1 MTRKKKTIL
10 AIVIVLVLVAAA
22 VLVWF
27 LRRNGGSNGSGG
39 VYVQSVSDVN
49 TAGMSY
55 ANRYSGVIETQK
67 TDKVD
72 FDTSKKLNEL
82 YVSEGQRVAKGDP
95 LFSYDTQSI
104 ELDIQQAQL
113 SIEKMNTTISNDNGQ
128 IAQLQKDMKAASSAE
143 KPSYSAQIQ
152 ELQAEIA
159 QTEYD
164 IKTKQAEIDK
174 LNASI
179 NSATVTANMDG
190 TVESIADLDQLMAGN
205 LTDSNG
211 NPVNTY
217 ITVLADGDFRV
228 KGKASEQNIQSL
240 YQDMPVIVR
249 SRVDASITWTGTIS
263 MIDTQADNSDNNN
276 GYISSNG
283 ENASNYAFYVNLD
296 SIDGLMLG
304 QHVTI
309 EPDYGQGTAKEGI
322 WLNSGWIVQDGDS
335 AYVWAAKSDGAK
347 LEKRTVE
354 LGDYDAE
361 LDEYQIVSGLA
372 DSDYLA
378 WPDVDCVPG
387 AATTTEY
394 VMDDSDTGDMG
405 DMADGSY
412 DDGYY
417 DDGAADSGIV
427 DEGGMGEDSG
437 VDAQADAA
445 SGSFTEDGGE
455 MIGGEDSAVG

>member
-27 LRRNGGSNGSGG
+27 LRRGGGSGSGSG

-49 TAGMSY
+49 AAGMSY

-72 FDTSKKLNEL
+72 FDTTKKLNEL

-113 SIEKMNTTISNDNGQ
+113 AIEKMNTTISNDNGQ

-159 QTEYD
+159 QTQYD

-179 NSATVTANMDG
+179 ASSTVTAGMDG
-190 TVESIADLDQLMAGN
+190 TVESVGDIDQIKAGN
-205 LTDSNG
+205 QTDSNG
-211 NPVNTY
+211 NQANTF
-217 ITVLADGDFRV
+217 ITILADGDFRV

-249 SRVDASITWTGTIS
+249 SRVDQSQTWTGTIS
-263 MIDTQADNSDNNN
+263 VIDTQADNSNNN
-276 GYISSNG
+276 GNISSNG
-283 ENASNYAFYVNLD
+283 DRASNYAFYVNLNN
-296 SIDGLMLG
+296 IDGLMLG

-309 EPDYGQGTAKEGI
+309 EPDYGQGTVKDGI
-322 WLNSGWIVQDGDS
+322 WLSSGWIVQDGDS

-354 LGDYDAE
+354 LGDYDE
-361 LDEYQIVSGLA
+361 DMDEYQIVSGLA

-378 WPDVDCVPG
+378 WPDTDCVPG

-394 VMDDSDTGDMG
+394 VMDDSDMG
-405 DMADGSY
+405 DGSY
-412 DDGYY
+412 TDDGH
-417 DDGAADSGIV
+417 V
-427 DEGGMGEDSG
+427 DGGMDADFG
-437 VDAQADAA
+437 VDAQ
-445 SGSFTEDGGE
+445 DGAVSSVVPE
-455 MIGGEDSAVG
+455 NAIGGEDGAVG

>member
-27 LRRNGGSNGSGG
+27 LRRGGGSGSGSG

-49 TAGMSY
+49 AAGMSY

-72 FDTSKKLNEL
+72 FDTTKKLNEL

-104 ELDIQQAQL
+104 ELNIQQAQL
-113 SIEKMNTTISNDNGQ
+113 AIEKMNTTISNDNGQ

-159 QTEYD
+159 QTQYD

-179 NSATVTANMDG
+179 ASSTVTAGMDG
-190 TVESIADLDQLMAGN
+190 TVESVGDIDQIMAGN
-205 LTDSNG
+205 QTDSNG
-211 NPVNTY
+211 NQVNTF
-217 ITVLADGDFRV
+217 ITILADGDFRV

-249 SRVDASITWTGTIS
+249 SRVDQSQTWTGTIS
-263 MIDTQADNSDNNN
+263 VIDTQADNSDNNN
-276 GYISSNG
+276 GIISSNG
-283 ENASNYAFYVNLD
+283 DRASNYAFYVNLNN
-296 SIDGLMLG
+296 IDGLMLG

-309 EPDYGQGTAKEGI
+309 EPDYGQGTVKDGI
-322 WLNSGWIVQDGDS
+322 WLSSGWIVKDGDS

-354 LGDYDAE
+354 LGDYDE
-361 LDEYQIVSGLA
+361 DMDEYQIVSGLA
-372 DSDYLA
+372 ESDYLA
-378 WPDVDCVPG
+378 WPDTDCVPG

-394 VMDDSDTGDMG
+394 VMDDSDMG
-405 DMADGSY
+405 DGSY
-412 DDGYY
+412 TDDGYV
-417 DDGAADSGIV
+417 DDGMGDGSYVDDGMDADF
-427 DEGGMGEDSG
+427 G
-437 VDAQADAA
+437 VDAQDGAVSSVIPEDA
-445 SGSFTEDGGE
+445 
-455 MIGGEDSAVG
+455 IGGEDSAAG

>member
-27 LRRNGGSNGSGG
+27 LRRGGGSGSGSG

-49 TAGMSY
+49 AAGMSY

-72 FDTSKKLNEL
+72 FDTTKKLNEL

-104 ELDIQQAQL
+104 ELNIQQAQL
-113 SIEKMNTTISNDNGQ
+113 AIEKMNTTISNDNGQ

-159 QTEYD
+159 QTQYD

-179 NSATVTANMDG
+179 ASSTVTAGMDG
-190 TVESIADLDQLMAGN
+190 TVESVGDIDQIMAGN
-205 LTDSNG
+205 QTDSNG
-211 NPVNTY
+211 NQVNTF
-217 ITVLADGDFRV
+217 ITILADGDFRV

-249 SRVDASITWTGTIS
+249 SRVDQSQTWTGTIS
-263 MIDTQADNSDNNN
+263 VIDTQADNSDNNN
-276 GYISSNG
+276 GIISSNG
-283 ENASNYAFYVNLD
+283 DRASNYAFYVNLNN
-296 SIDGLMLG
+296 IDGLMLG

-309 EPDYGQGTAKEGI
+309 EPDYGQGTVKDGI
-322 WLNSGWIVQDGDS
+322 WLSSGWIVKDGDS

-354 LGDYDAE
+354 LGDYDE
-361 LDEYQIVSGLA
+361 DMDEYQIVSGLA
-372 DSDYLA
+372 ESDYLA
-378 WPDVDCVPG
+378 WPDTDCVPG

-394 VMDDSDTGDMG
+394 VMDDSDMG
-405 DMADGSY
+405 DGSY
-412 DDGYY
+412 TDDGMGDGSYV
-417 DDGAADSGIV
+417 DDGMDADF
-427 DEGGMGEDSG
+427 G
-437 VDAQADAA
+437 VDAQDGAVSSVIPEDA
-445 SGSFTEDGGE
+445 
-455 MIGGEDSAVG
+455 IGGEDSAAG

>member
-27 LRRNGGSNGSGG
+27 LRRGGGSGSGSG

-49 TAGMSY
+49 AAGMSY

-72 FDTSKKLNEL
+72 FDTTKKLNEL
-82 YVSEGQRVAKGDP
+82 YVSEGQRVAKGAP

-104 ELDIQQAQL
+104 ELNIQQAQL
-113 SIEKMNTTISNDNGQ
+113 AIEKMNTTISNDNGQ

-159 QTEYD
+159 QTQYD

-179 NSATVTANMDG
+179 ASSTVTAGMDG
-190 TVESIADLDQLMAGN
+190 TVESVGDIDQIMAGN
-205 LTDSNG
+205 QTDSNG
-211 NPVNTY
+211 NQVNTF
-217 ITVLADGDFRV
+217 ITILADGDFRV

-249 SRVDASITWTGTIS
+249 SRVDQSQTWTGTIS
-263 MIDTQADNSDNNN
+263 VIDTQADNSDNNN
-276 GYISSNG
+276 GIISSNG
-283 ENASNYAFYVNLD
+283 DRASNYAFYVNLNN
-296 SIDGLMLG
+296 IDGLMLG

-309 EPDYGQGTAKEGI
+309 EPDYGQGTVKDGI
-322 WLNSGWIVQDGDS
+322 WLSSGWIVKDGDS

-354 LGDYDAE
+354 LGDYDE
-361 LDEYQIVSGLA
+361 DMDEYQIVSGLA
-372 DSDYLA
+372 ESDYLA
-378 WPDVDCVPG
+378 WPDTDCVPG

-394 VMDDSDTGDMG
+394 VMDDSDMG
-405 DMADGSY
+405 DGSY
-412 DDGYY
+412 TDDGYV
-417 DDGAADSGIV
+417 DDGMGDGSYVDDGMDADF
-427 DEGGMGEDSG
+427 G
-437 VDAQADAA
+437 VDAQDGAVSSVIPEDA
-445 SGSFTEDGGE
+445 
-455 MIGGEDSAVG
+455 IGGEDSAAG

>member
-1 MTRKKKTIL
+1 MTRKKKAIL
-10 AIVIVLVLVAAA
+10 AIVIVLVVAAAA

-27 LRRNGGSNGSGG
+27 LRRGGGGGSGDG

-49 TAGMSY
+49 AAGMSY

-179 NSATVTANMDG
+179 SSATVTANMDG
-190 TVESIADLDQLMAGN
+190 TVESIGDIDQIMAGN
-205 LTDSNG
+205 QTDSNG

-249 SRVDASITWTGTIS
+249 SRVDQTQTWTGTIS
-263 MIDTQADNSDNNN
+263 VIDTQADNSDNN
-276 GYISSNG
+276 GIYYSSG
-283 ENASNYAFYVNLD
+283 SDRASNYAFYVDLD

-309 EPDYGQGTAKEGI
+309 EPDYGQGTVKDGI
-322 WLNSGWIVQDGDS
+322 WLSSGWIVQDGDS

-354 LGDYDAE
+354 LGEYDE
-361 LDEYQIVSGLA
+361 DMDEYQIVSGLA
-372 DSDYLA
+372 ESDYLA
-378 WPDVDCVPG
+378 WPDTDCVPG
-387 AATTTEY
+387 ASTTTEF
-394 VMDDSDTGDMG
+394 VMDDSDMGGMGDSSDMG
-405 DMADGSY
+405 DGSYADGGM
-412 DDGYY
+412 DDGTL
-417 DDGAADSGIV
+417 DDSF
-427 DEGGMGEDSG
+427 G
-437 VDAQADAA
+437 VDAQDGAA
-445 SGSFTEDGGE
+445 SSAIPEDA
-455 MIGGEDSAVG
+455 IGGEDGAVG

>member
-27 LRRNGGSNGSGG
+27 LRRGGGSGSGSG

-49 TAGMSY
+49 AAGMSY

-72 FDTSKKLNEL
+72 FDTTKKLNEL

-113 SIEKMNTTISNDNGQ
+113 AIEKMNTTISNDNGQ

-159 QTEYD
+159 QTQYD

-179 NSATVTANMDG
+179 ASSTVTAGMDG
-190 TVESIADLDQLMAGN
+190 TVESVGDIDQIKAGN
-205 LTDSNG
+205 QTDSNG
-211 NPVNTY
+211 NQANTF
-217 ITVLADGDFRV
+217 ITILADGDFRV

-249 SRVDASITWTGTIS
+249 SRVDQSQTWTGTIS
-263 MIDTQADNSDNNN
+263 VIDTQADNSNNTGN
-276 GYISSNG
+276 ISSNG
-283 ENASNYAFYVNLD
+283 DRASHYAFYVNLNN
-296 SIDGLMLG
+296 IDGLMLG

-309 EPDYGQGTAKEGI
+309 EPDYGQGTVKDGI
-322 WLNSGWIVQDGDS
+322 WLSSGWIVQDGDS

-354 LGDYDAE
+354 LGDYDE
-361 LDEYQIVSGLA
+361 DMDEYQIVSGLA
-372 DSDYLA
+372 ESDYLA
-378 WPDVDCVPG
+378 WPDTDCVPG

-394 VMDDSDTGDMG
+394 VMDDSDMG
-405 DMADGSY
+405 DGSY
-412 DDGYY
+412 TDDGYV
-417 DDGAADSGIV
+417 DDGMGDGSYVDNGMDADF
-427 DEGGMGEDSG
+427 G
-437 VDAQADAA
+437 VDARDGAVSSVVPEDA
-445 SGSFTEDGGE
+445 
-455 MIGGEDSAVG
+455 IGGEDGAVG

>member
-27 LRRNGGSNGSGG
+27 LRRGGGSGSGSG

-49 TAGMSY
+49 AAGMSY

-72 FDTSKKLNEL
+72 FDTTKKLNEL

-104 ELDIQQAQL
+104 ELNIQQAQL
-113 SIEKMNTTISNDNGQ
+113 AIEKMNTTISNDNGQ

-159 QTEYD
+159 QTQYD

-179 NSATVTANMDG
+179 ASSTVTAGMDG
-190 TVESIADLDQLMAGN
+190 TVESVGDIDQIMAGN
-205 LTDSNG
+205 QTDSNG
-211 NPVNTY
+211 NQVNTF
-217 ITVLADGDFRV
+217 ITILADGDFRV

-249 SRVDASITWTGTIS
+249 SRVDQSQTWTGTIS
-263 MIDTQADNSDNNN
+263 VIDTQADNSDNNN
-276 GYISSNG
+276 GIISSNG
-283 ENASNYAFYVNLD
+283 DRASNYAFYVNLNN
-296 SIDGLMLG
+296 IDGLMLG

-309 EPDYGQGTAKEGI
+309 EPDYGQGTVKDGI
-322 WLNSGWIVQDGDS
+322 WLSSGWIVKDGDS

-354 LGDYDAE
+354 LGDYDE
-361 LDEYQIVSGLA
+361 DMDEYQIVSGLA
-372 DSDYLA
+372 ESDYLA
-378 WPDVDCVPG
+378 WPDTDCVPG

-394 VMDDSDTGDMG
+394 VMDDSDMGDSSDMG
-405 DMADGSY
+405 DGSY
-412 DDGYY
+412 VDDGM
-417 DDGAADSGIV
+417 DADF
-427 DEGGMGEDSG
+427 G
-437 VDAQADAA
+437 VDAQDGAS
-445 SGSFTEDGGE
+445 SGSAIPENA
-455 MIGGEDSAVG
+455 IGGEDSAAG

>member
-27 LRRNGGSNGSGG
+27 LRRGGGSGSGSG

-49 TAGMSY
+49 AAGMSY

-72 FDTSKKLNEL
+72 FDTTKKLNEL

-113 SIEKMNTTISNDNGQ
+113 AIEKMNTTISNDNGQ

-159 QTEYD
+159 QTQYD

-179 NSATVTANMDG
+179 ASSIVTAGMDG
-190 TVESIADLDQLMAGN
+190 TVESVGDIDQIKAGN
-205 LTDSNG
+205 QTDSNG
-211 NPVNTY
+211 NQVNTF
-217 ITVLADGDFRV
+217 ITILADGDFRV

-249 SRVDASITWTGTIS
+249 SRVDQTQTWTGTIS
-263 MIDTQADNSDNNN
+263 VIDTQADNSDNN
-276 GYISSNG
+276 GSIISSNG
-283 ENASNYAFYVNLD
+283 DRASNYAFYVNLNN
-296 SIDGLMLG
+296 IDGLMLG

-309 EPDYGQGTAKEGI
+309 EPDYGQGTVKDGI
-322 WLNSGWIVQDGDS
+322 WLSSGWIVQDGDS

-354 LGDYDAE
+354 LGDYDE
-361 LDEYQIVSGLA
+361 DMDEYQIVSGLA
-372 DSDYLA
+372 ESDYLA
-378 WPDVDCVPG
+378 WPDTDCVPG

-394 VMDDSDTGDMG
+394 VMDDSDMG
-405 DMADGSY
+405 DGSY
-412 DDGYY
+412 TDDGH
-417 DDGAADSGIV
+417 V
-427 DEGGMGEDSG
+427 DGGMGDGSY
-437 VDAQADAA
+437 VDNGMDAR
-445 SGSFTEDGGE
+445 DGAVSSAIPE
-455 MIGGEDSAVG
+455 NAIGGEDGAVG

>member
-27 LRRNGGSNGSGG
+27 LRRGGSSSAGG

-49 TAGMSY
+49 AAGMSY

-72 FDTSKKLNEL
+72 FDTTKKLNEL

-104 ELDIQQAQL
+104 ELA
-113 SIEKMNTTISNDNGQ
+113 IEKMNTTISNDNGQ

-159 QTEYD
+159 QTQYD

-179 NSATVTANMDG
+179 ASSTVTAGMDG
-190 TVESIADLDQLMAGN
+190 TVESVGDIDQIKAGN
-205 LTDSNG
+205 QTDSNG
-211 NPVNTY
+211 NQANTF
-217 ITVLADGDFRV
+217 ITILADGDFRV

-249 SRVDASITWTGTIS
+249 SRVDQSQTWTGTIS
-263 MIDTQADNSDNNN
+263 VIDTQADNSDNNGN
-276 GYISSNG
+276 ISSNG
-283 ENASNYAFYVNLD
+283 DRASNYAFYVNLNN
-296 SIDGLMLG
+296 IDGLMLG

-309 EPDYGQGTAKEGI
+309 EPDYGQGTVKDGI
-322 WLNSGWIVQDGDS
+322 WLSSGWIVQDGDS

-354 LGDYDAE
+354 LGDYDE
-361 LDEYQIVSGLA
+361 DMDEYQIVSGLA
-372 DSDYLA
+372 ESDYLA
-378 WPDVDCVPG
+378 WPDTDCVPG

-394 VMDDSDTGDMG
+394 VMDDSDMG
-405 DMADGSY
+405 DGSY
-412 DDGYY
+412 TDDGH
-417 DDGAADSGIV
+417 V
-427 DEGGMGEDSG
+427 DGGMGDGSYVDNG
-437 VDAQADAA
+437 MDAQ
-445 SGSFTEDGGE
+445 DGAVSSVVPE
-455 MIGGEDSAVG
+455 NAIGGEDGAVG

>member
-27 LRRNGGSNGSGG
+27 LRRGGGSGSGSG

-49 TAGMSY
+49 AAGMSY

-72 FDTSKKLNEL
+72 FDTTKKLNEL

-104 ELDIQQAQL
+104 ELNIQQAQL
-113 SIEKMNTTISNDNGQ
+113 AIEKMNTTISNDNGQ

-159 QTEYD
+159 QTQYD

-179 NSATVTANMDG
+179 ASSTVTAGMDG
-190 TVESIADLDQLMAGN
+190 TVESVGDIDQIMAGN
-205 LTDSNG
+205 QTDSNG
-211 NPVNTY
+211 NQVNTF
-217 ITVLADGDFRV
+217 ITILADGDFRV

-249 SRVDASITWTGTIS
+249 SRVDQSQTWTGTIS
-263 MIDTQADNSDNNN
+263 VIDTQADNSDNNN
-276 GYISSNG
+276 GIISSNG
-283 ENASNYAFYVNLD
+283 DRASNYAFYVNLNN
-296 SIDGLMLG
+296 IDGLMLG

-309 EPDYGQGTAKEGI
+309 EPDYGQGTVKDGI
-322 WLNSGWIVQDGDS
+322 WLSSGWIVQDGDS

-354 LGDYDAE
+354 LGDYDE
-361 LDEYQIVSGLA
+361 DMDEYQIVSGLA
-372 DSDYLA
+372 ESDYLA
-378 WPDVDCVPG
+378 WPDTDCVPG

-394 VMDDSDTGDMG
+394 VIDDSDMG
-405 DMADGSY
+405 DGSY
-412 DDGYY
+412 TDDGYV
-417 DDGAADSGIV
+417 DDGMGDGSYVDDGMDADF
-427 DEGGMGEDSG
+427 G
-437 VDAQADAA
+437 VDAQDGAVSSVIPEDA
-445 SGSFTEDGGE
+445 
-455 MIGGEDSAVG
+455 IGGEDSAAG